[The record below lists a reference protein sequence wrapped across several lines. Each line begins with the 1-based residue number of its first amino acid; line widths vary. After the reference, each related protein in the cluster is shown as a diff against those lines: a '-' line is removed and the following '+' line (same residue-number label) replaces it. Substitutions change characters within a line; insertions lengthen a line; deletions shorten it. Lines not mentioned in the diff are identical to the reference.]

1 MPYEPVTGIYLT
13 AAEHPEAFEI
23 INLIAEADNRS
34 ARQVAEILIVRAG
47 RVRANK
53 IKERKQQAENEDEL
67 GQTD

>member
-1 MPYEPVTGIYLT
+1 MAYEPVTAINLIQ
-13 AAEHPEAFEI
+13 ADKPEAFEI